1 MVVTRPML
9 ADAHLDLA
17 WNALERDRDLAA
29 WAITVRAR
37 ELGTLGPGRA
47 QGMLSWPDLA
57 TAGVAVA
64 IATLRAPVD
73 ASMPVP
79 DRCFPAVA
87 QAHAVARGHLAY
99 YQALARGTTARIVES
114 ASGLA
119 EHLDAWRTAS
129 RGVPRPVGLVLSLS
143 CADPVLDAP
152 DLERWHAD
160 GVRILGLAHPGE
172 GRFAGGARST
182 TGLQP
187 SAAPI
192 LERAAALGLALDLAD
207 VSDATFDEALA
218 AFPGTVF
225 VSHGSCRRRSAV
237 PEALD
242 DVRLR
247 ALVERGGILALTLRA
262 DRLAPRGAPGPRT
275 LDDLIDHV
283 DHVADLIGSV
293 DAVAIGSDV
302 DDPEGSDAVAAE
314 IETIADLPRIA
325 EALARRGYGDDDVT
339 AIVGGN
345 LLRFLA
351 SALKG

>member
-1 MVVTRPML
+1 M
-9 ADAHLDLA
+9 
-17 WNALERDRDLAA
+17 
-29 WAITVRAR
+29 
-37 ELGTLGPGRA
+37 
-47 QGMLSWPDLA
+47 
-57 TAGVAVA
+57 
-64 IATLRAPVD
+64 
-73 ASMPVP
+73 
-79 DRCFPAVA
+79 
-87 QAHAVARGHLAY
+87 
-99 YQALARGTTARIVES
+99 
-114 ASGLA
+114 
-119 EHLDAWRTAS
+119 
-129 RGVPRPVGLVLSLS
+129 
-143 CADPVLDAP
+143 
-152 DLERWHAD
+152 
-160 GVRILGLAHPGE
+160 
-172 GRFAGGARST
+172 
-182 TGLQP
+182 
-187 SAAPI
+187 
-192 LERAAALGLALDLAD
+192 
-207 VSDATFDEALA
+207 
-218 AFPGTVF
+218 
-225 VSHGSCRRRSAV
+225 